1 MDNLVIE
8 ATKYT
13 PKIDFN
19 GERGVLE
26 IRGKSYPE
34 NSFEFY
40 KPIMEWI
47 EKYFQNPKKRTIIN
61 IELVYFNSSSS
72 KFLFDLFDK
81 LEEEKNRGHEI
92 LINWIFDEDNDVAE
106 EAGMDFQEDFGNL
119 NINLITKD

>member
-8 ATKYT
+8 ATRYT

-19 GERGVLE
+19 GEKGVLE

-47 EKYFQNPKKRTIIN
+47 EKYFQNPQKRTIVN

-81 LEEEKNRGHEI
+81 LEEEKSRGHEI

-106 EAGMDFQEDFGNL
+106 EAGMDFQEDFESL